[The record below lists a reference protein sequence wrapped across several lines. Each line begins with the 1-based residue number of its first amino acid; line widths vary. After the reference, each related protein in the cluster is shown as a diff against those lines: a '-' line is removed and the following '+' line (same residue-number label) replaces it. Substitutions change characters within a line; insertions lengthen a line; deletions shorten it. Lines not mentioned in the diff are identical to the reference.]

1 MKDKN
6 FESIL
11 ETIRNNL
18 SSIKHRLLVIS
29 GKGGV
34 GKTTV
39 SVILATGLVRRN
51 YKVGILDADVCGP
64 NIAKMF
70 GKKERLE
77 AVDSKIKPLEVAP
90 NLKIVSMALVL
101 DNESQPV
108 IWRGPLRTT
117 LIRQFLADTLWG
129 DLDFLIID
137 APPGTGDEP
146 LSVAQF
152 IPDISGTIIVTTPQE
167 VALLDVKKAISFA
180 KELKIPIIG
189 IIENMSSLICPW
201 CGRKIDLFGKGGGEK
216 LARDFN
222 LVFLGRIPFVSSI
235 VKFSD
240 EGKFLNFK
248 EDKTGIGE
256 ILEKILNFLEN
267 ENIS

>member
-6 FESIL
+6 FELIL

-18 SSIKHRLLVIS
+18 SSVKHRLFVIS

-39 SVILATGLVRRN
+39 SVILATGLLKRN

-70 GKKERLE
+70 GKRERLE
-77 AVDSKIKPLEVAP
+77 AVDSKIKPLEIVP

-101 DNESQPV
+101 DNENQPV

-152 IPDISGTIIVTTPQE
+152 IPDISGAIIVTTPQE

-180 KELKIPIIG
+180 KELKIPVIG

-201 CGRKIDLFGKGGGEK
+201 CRRKIELFGKGGGEK
-216 LARDFN
+216 LAREFN
-222 LVFLGRIPFVSSI
+222 LVFLGRIPFTPSI

-240 EGKFLNFK
+240 EGKLLNFK
-248 EDKTGIGE
+248 EDEAGISE

-267 ENIS
+267 GNIS